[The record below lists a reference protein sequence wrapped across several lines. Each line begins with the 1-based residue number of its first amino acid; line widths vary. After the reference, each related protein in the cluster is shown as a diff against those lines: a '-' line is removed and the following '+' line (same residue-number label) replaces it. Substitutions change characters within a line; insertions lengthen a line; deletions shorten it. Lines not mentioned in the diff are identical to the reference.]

1 MTNSSFDLGMYDN
14 SIKSADI
21 LSTYKSVATYLTKVV
36 LFETGLSDIV

>member
-36 LFETGLSDIV
+36 LFQVALSDIL